1 MESLK
6 KYAELSALSP
16 AKILRNLENGFFM
29 SHQEQTEAA
38 DYIRMLQESYR
49 VLAEGMIRCTEELV
63 AMRCDL
69 HNATRVNDEQK

>member
-38 DYIRMLQESYR
+38 DYIRQLQESNR
-49 VLAEGMIRCTEELV
+49 VLAEGMIRYTEELV

-69 HNATRVNDEQK
+69 HNATRGEK

>member
-16 AKILRNLENGFFM
+16 NKILRNLENGFFM

-38 DYIRMLQESYR
+38 DYIRQLQESNR
-49 VLAEGMIRCTEELV
+49 VLQEGIIKYLEELA

-69 HNATRVNDEQK
+69 HNATRGEK

>member
-6 KYAELSALSP
+6 KYAELSALNP
-16 AKILRNLENGFFM
+16 AKILRNLENGYFM

-38 DYIRMLQESYR
+38 DYIRMLQESNR
-49 VLAEGMIRCTEELV
+49 VLQEGIIKYLEELA

-69 HNATRVNDEQK
+69 FNAKGEK